1 MGKLVNECIDDCI
14 AGIVAFVNFLA
25 SPIGYV
31 IDKIRGV

>member
-14 AGIVAFVNFLA
+14 AGIVAFINFMA
-25 SPIGYV
+25 SPIAYV